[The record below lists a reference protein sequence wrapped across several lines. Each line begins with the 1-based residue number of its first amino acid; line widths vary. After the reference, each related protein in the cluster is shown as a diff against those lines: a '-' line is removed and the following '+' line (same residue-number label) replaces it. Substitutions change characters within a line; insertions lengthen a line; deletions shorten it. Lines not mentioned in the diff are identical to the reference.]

1 MHVCPCRL
9 HIEGSQLERCI
20 SSMICSRDI
29 PFWSETLDIILCL
42 QASNPQLMFMC
53 APVWNVIWCYRSPIL
68 TCGLCVH
75 HRRSYCSEWLLVS
88 NPNLVS
94 LCTSELTVQC
104 GVHFCQCILC
114 SNVCVPAGVQSL
126 LPTRL
131 YSVVYISVSAYCV
144 ILCVPAGVQ
153 PLLPTETRWQGRCV
167 PWSGHTCWTT

>member
-20 SSMICSRDI
+20 SSMICGRDI

-88 NPNLVS
+88 NPNLVC
-94 LCTSELTVQC
+94 LCTSELIVQC

-114 SNVCVPAGVQSL
+114 NIVCSCRC
-126 LPTRL
+126 PTL
-131 YSVVYISVSAYCV
+131 TSHWDQV
-144 ILCVPAGVQ
+144 
-153 PLLPTETRWQGRCV
+153 TREMCSMV
-167 PWSGHTCWTT
+167 WSHMLNYLTWWGHKA